1 MARIHLTKAD
11 SQQCRIVAAAVTVT
25 SQSMS
30 LSSSSS
36 ARSIWEVF
44 DASMS
49 AEWLLVLLVFVRN
62 NMVWTGKT
70 ESFAPSLSNSVR
82 RSVRWQMATDDA
94 LADQMVGRALAL
106 FSHLAGSRAHYPC
119 SEFALSCT
127 GLEFI
132 WVHCKCSCVLPSKYL
147 TSFFTSPQHLKSL
160 QVLKILKMPSSPE
173 SPPPQVHRFPAT
185 SCLPPRRSPPNGTR
199 RTRAPVKLVPE
210 DTAAQHVL
218 PLGPRTR
225 LSPVASPEWLLAP
238 TPDSPRSHAD
248 DAACSTW
255 TTSWERARLALTAP
269 RTVGKRGRMLS
280 GMRKVGANGCGAWR
294 KEENMCQWSGECN
307 VEDMEE
313 LQVWLRTHDT
323 RCGCL
328 CLHD

>member
-1 MARIHLTKAD
+1 
-11 SQQCRIVAAAVTVT
+11 
-25 SQSMS
+25 
-30 LSSSSS
+30 
-36 ARSIWEVF
+36 
-44 DASMS
+44 
-49 AEWLLVLLVFVRN
+49 
-62 NMVWTGKT
+62 
-70 ESFAPSLSNSVR
+70 
-82 RSVRWQMATDDA
+82 
-94 LADQMVGRALAL
+94 
-106 FSHLAGSRAHYPC
+106 
-119 SEFALSCT
+119 
-127 GLEFI
+127 
-132 WVHCKCSCVLPSKYL
+132 
-147 TSFFTSPQHLKSL
+147 
-160 QVLKILKMPSSPE
+160 MPSSPE
-173 SPPPQVHRFPAT
+173 SPPPQ
-185 SCLPPRRSPPNGTR
+185 

-269 RTVGKRGRMLS
+269 RTVGKKGRMLS

-313 LQVWLRTHDT
+313 LQLDLDRVESCVVGEITSGSSSPDVLVRVERTFGSRVVAERSERSGFRT
-323 RCGCL
+323 V
-328 CLHD
+328 